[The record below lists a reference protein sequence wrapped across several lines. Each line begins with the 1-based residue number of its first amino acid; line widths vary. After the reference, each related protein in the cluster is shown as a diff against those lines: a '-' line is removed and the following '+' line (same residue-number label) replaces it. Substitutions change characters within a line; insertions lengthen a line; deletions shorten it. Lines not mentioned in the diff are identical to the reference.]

1 MSILE
6 YQVLGIFHM
15 KQLKASMPDELAER
29 LEAASAK
36 SGRSLS
42 AEICARVE
50 ASFAQEAVDKP
61 TRDVVEAVAAMAV
74 ETELEMGSAWHKDAS
89 AHFVF
94 GEAILNRLER
104 FRPKGPLAMPAD
116 ADRPH
121 ATVTPAGT
129 KKDAKSL
136 LEQLARYIEFQ
147 LQRWGLGYSKSEMR
161 QGLVEGRRRM
171 MAAGFTM
178 REVEG
183 VKGRPFEEVRDEQ
196 AKFDQQRKKGKK
208 S

>member
-1 MSILE
+1 
-6 YQVLGIFHM
+6 M
-15 KQLKASMPDELAER
+15 KQLKVALPDDLRAR
-29 LEAASAK
+29 LETASSK
-36 SGRSLS
+36 SGRSL
-42 AEICARVE
+42 ADEIRVRVE
-50 ASFAQEAVDKP
+50 ATLAQEAVDKP
-61 TRDVVEAVAAMAV
+61 TRDFLEGVAAMPA
-74 ETELEMGSAWHKDAS
+74 EIELEVGSAWHKDAT

-104 FRPKGPLAMPAD
+104 SKPKGAIAMPAD
-116 ADRPH
+116 AARPH

-147 LQRWGLGYSKSEMR
+147 LHRYGPGFSKSEMR

-171 MAAGFTM
+171 MASGFTI

-183 VKGRPFEEVRDEQ
+183 VRGRPLQDVLDEQ
-196 AKFDQQRKKGKK
+196 QKSDQPKIRGK
-208 S
+208 